1 MGLLDILNG
10 MQNSPLGQRNAST
23 SSGGMSPIAMAIL
36 GLLAH
41 QALKSFSGSSQASTG
56 STRGASA
63 PGSSGSL
70 GDLLS
75 SGLGALLGGSSA
87 GNVLSGGLN
96 DRVKQLQQAGQGD
109 TANSWVGTGP
119 NKPISPN
126 NLANALGADKIDTLT
141 QQTGL
146 SRDELLQGLSE
157 QLPNVVDQLTPNGRL
172 PTEQEASRLI

>member
-10 MQNSPLGQRNAST
+10 GQRNAST

-56 STRGASA
+56 S
-63 PGSSGSL
+63 PGSSSSL

-75 SGLGALLGGSSA
+75 GGLGALLGGGSA

-96 DRVKQLQQAGQGD
+96 DLIKQLQQSGQSD

-126 NLANALGADKIDTLT
+126 NLTNALGAEQIDTLT

>member
-56 STRGASA
+56 STPA

-96 DRVKQLQQAGQGD
+96 DLVKQLQQAGQGD

-119 NKPISPN
+119 NKPISPK

>member
-41 QALKSFSGSSQASTG
+41 QALKSFTGSSQASTG
-56 STRGASA
+56 STASA

-87 GNVLSGGLN
+87 GNVLSGGPHDLG
-96 DRVKQLQQAGQGD
+96 KHLQQAGQGD
-109 TANSWVGTGP
+109 TTNSWVGTGP
-119 NKPISPN
+119 KKPISPK
-126 NLANALGADKIDTLT
+126 NLANALGADKIDMLT

-157 QLPNVVDQLTPNGRL
+157 RLPDVVDQLTPNGRL
-172 PTEQEASRLI
+172 PTEQEASRLL

>member
-1 MGLLDILNG
+1 MGLLDILTG
-10 MQNSPLGQRNAST
+10 MQNGPLGQRNAST

-41 QALKSFSGSSQASTG
+41 QALKSFTGSSQASTG
-56 STRGASA
+56 STASA

-96 DRVKQLQQAGQGD
+96 DLVKQLQQAGQGD

-119 NKPISPN
+119 NKPISPK
-126 NLANALGADKIDTLT
+126 NLANALGADKIDMLT

-157 QLPNVVDQLTPNGRL
+157 RLPDVVDQLTPNGRL
-172 PTEQEASRLI
+172 PTEQEASRLL